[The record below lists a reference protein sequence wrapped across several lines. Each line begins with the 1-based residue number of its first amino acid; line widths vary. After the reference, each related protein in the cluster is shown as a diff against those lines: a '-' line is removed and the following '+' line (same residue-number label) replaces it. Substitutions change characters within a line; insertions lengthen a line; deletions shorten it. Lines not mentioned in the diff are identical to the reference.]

1 MANRYEIILEAE
13 DKATKN
19 LRKIER
25 ELGKVDS
32 TSRKA
37 AKALSNIGKGV
48 GGAGLKAA
56 TGGMKGLAVATA
68 AASAAFVA
76 FGVKSIN
83 ALDELEKASK
93 KLGVS
98 TKFLSSYGAVASRA
112 GIDQATF
119 TTGLQR
125 FTRRLGEA
133 QMGAGELLKPL
144 ERMGINMRDSTG
156 NFREGTEVF
165 EEFIDKLGKTA
176 NAQEALALATK
187 GFDTEGVQF
196 INIAKM
202 GADEIDRLRKNALEA
217 GIVVDQELAQA
228 AADAKDSLND
238 LTDVGKG
245 FGLQFFGNLA
255 GPLEEFTNNLK
266 NKIMQAVKDSGG
278 MKQLS
283 LDLSTKFLDGIS
295 SFVRT
300 MGSMFDAFAN
310 SLRNTANILKQILVS
325 LSPLIP
331 GASFEFGDP
340 SANAAGQKELKAQ
353 IDQVTKAYDEQ
364 MDKVRNL
371 REEYAN
377 LETGGFLS
385 GFAKIDP
392 DNIAGALLAANM
404 EGAELS
410 RQMSV
415 LNDELVEL
423 GGVTYLQLNTTE
435 ITSGTEKANQ
445 LAGAIDR
452 AKDSMIELNT
462 AAPGNGAGAGAIGSG
477 GNNTAAAVAAEVGN
491 LQRLQAA
498 HREYAMT
505 RIEGDRMVAEEQNR
519 ITGLIGANTDKLFNS
534 QEQAN
539 IQAKA
544 YQTKVDE
551 INTVLRTSISLTADQ
566 RYQLEAIRAGY
577 YEAGR
582 GLLYYGENAD
592 LVKRSTQDVAMAV
605 QKNRDE
611 YALLSNLL
619 EQYTAKLRLNGQDTD
634 ANKAIVNSLTLELKS
649 NEEAYRS
656 LTGAVEAAAP
666 ALSSFQMFYNNLLET
681 SRLSATEQTNM
692 ALSVQKLRAD
702 LDAGRISLDAYAIA
716 MGKVTDQS
724 SKANTAV
731 EKTAMQLATER
742 LENMR
747 ETAAQNPIILQQLQ
761 EKYNLTQKEAE
772 ALGLVN
778 RATETRLTK
787 SQQIAKALGEENAQF
802 KNLNDT
808 LGDQTAI
815 QSLADKYGVAA
826 DDIVKALKKARG
838 GMERF
843 KTENIS
849 VTGIIGDTWQEM
861 SKTMASSITQGIM
874 SGKGTFNSFGDFLE
888 SFADRVI
895 SQILEKMLIQP
906 MIDQM
911 SNFASGLFGGGGG
924 IQGGM
929 GGGFGMGGGGGIMG
943 MLGGLFGGGGGGG
956 GFFSGLWSGIS
967 GFFGNIFGGL
977 FADGGYLPAGK
988 VGIAGEAGPELITGP
1003 ARVTSNEDSFGGGP
1017 VINFNINSVT
1027 TQDGVE
1033 FILKNKQAITGV
1045 VNDAYNRRGQQGI
1058 Y

>member
-48 GGAGLKAA
+48 GGAGLKVA
-56 TGGMKGLAVATA
+56 TSGMKGLAVATA
-68 AASAAFVA
+68 AASAAFVT
-76 FGVKSIN
+76 FGVKSLN
-83 ALDELEKASK
+83 ALDDLEKASK
-93 KLGVS
+93 KLGIS

-133 QMGAGELLKPL
+133 QMGVGELLKPL
-144 ERMGINMRDSTG
+144 ERMGINMRDSSG
-156 NFREGTEVF
+156 NFREGTDVF

-295 SFVRT
+295 NFVRT

-310 SLRNTANILKQILVS
+310 SLRTTSNILKQILVS
-325 LSPLIP
+325 LSSLIP
-331 GASFEFGDP
+331 GEFRLGDP
-340 SANAAGQKELKAQ
+340 VSTEGLQAE
-353 IDQVTKAYDEQ
+353 V
-364 MDKVRNL
+364 DK
-371 REEYAN
+371 
-377 LETGGFLS
+377 LS
-385 GFAKIDP
+385 GAWMEAEAKISAYQTKYDQLDRNMFGFKIDP
-392 DNIAGALLAANM
+392 DDLEGQLVKMRAASS
-404 EGAELS
+404 EIS
-410 RQMSV
+410 RQ
-415 LNDELVEL
+415 LNEARNALEDVS
-423 GGVTYLQLNTTE
+423 GVTYLQLNTSE
-435 ITSGTEKANQ
+435 ITSGREKAEQ

-452 AKDSMIELNT
+452 AKDSMVQLNT
-462 AAPGNGAGAGAIGSG
+462 ATAGNGPGAGAIGSG
-477 GNNTAAAVAAEVGN
+477 GISETVDTEVNNLIK
-491 LQRLQAA
+491 LQNA

-505 RIEGDRMVAEEQNR
+505 RIEGDRMVAEEQSR
-519 ITGLIGANTDKLFNS
+519 ITGIIGANTDRLFQS

-544 YQTKVDE
+544 YQTIVDE
-551 INTVLRTSISLTADQ
+551 INSVLSSSVSLTADQ
-566 RYQLEAIRAGY
+566 RYQLEAVRASY

-582 GLLYYGENAD
+582 GLVYFGENAE
-592 LVKRSTQDVAMAV
+592 LVKRTTTDVAGAL

-619 EQYTAKLRLNGQDTD
+619 EQYTAKLKLTGQDTD
-634 ANKAIVNSLTLELKS
+634 ANKAIVNSLTLELNR

-666 ALSSFQMFYNNLLET
+666 ALSSFQTFYNNLLET

-716 MGKVTDQS
+716 MGKVTENTS
-724 SKANTAV
+724 TANTSV

-747 ETAAQNPIILQQLQ
+747 ETERQNPIILQQLQ
-761 EKYNLTQKEAE
+761 QKYNLTQKEAE

-778 RATETRLTK
+778 RATEARLTT

-808 LGDQTAI
+808 LGDTTAI
-815 QSLADKYGVAA
+815 QTLADKYGVAA
-826 DDIVKALKKARG
+826 DDIVKALKKARN
-838 GMERF
+838 GMDRF
-843 KTENIS
+843 KEENVS
-849 VTGIIGDTWQEM
+849 VTGIISGTWQEM

-911 SNFASGLFGGGGG
+911 SNFASGLFGGGG
-924 IQGGM
+924 M
-929 GGGFGMGGGGGIMG
+929 GGGMGGGGGILG
-943 MLGGLFGGGGGGG
+943 ALGGLFGGGGGMGFGG
-956 GFFSGLWSGIS
+956 MLSGLWGGVSSFFSG
-967 GFFGNIFGGL
+967 IFGGL

-1003 ARVTSNEDSFGGGP
+1003 ARITSNEDSFGGGGP
-1017 VINFNINSVT
+1017 NITFNINSVT